1 MQVDDILNSLNIISE
16 KLFKSVEG
24 EIYEVLDNIVII
36 GKDILTKEPLKNIFF
51 ENNVNGIIIIANS
64 ILLFIFIY
72 YIFSILLSF
81 YNGNKVENVYSFVL
95 KMLII
100 TLVVN
105 NSYYICEQILSLM
118 ELLSNSI
125 NEFSK
130 SIIKQEVTFVN
141 LKEAILSIKDF
152 MQNDLLS
159 IDGLI
164 KGVVSF
170 GAISILINFS
180 IRYVTVIFLV
190 IISPLAIACASSN
203 LSRGITTSW
212 SKLLFTNL
220 LEQIIVKLVLLIPL
234 SYKEVDSVMYKI
246 ILVGTIYILYRINNF
261 TRDFTA
267 HVSSNYVKDNIF
279 RR

>member
-1 MQVDDILNSLNIISE
+1 MQTDDIVNSLNMISE

-24 EIYEVLDNIVII
+24 EIYEVLDDIVII

-51 ENNVNGIIIIANS
+51 ENDVNGIIIIANS
-64 ILLFIFIY
+64 ILLFIFIH

-81 YNGNKVENVYSFVL
+81 YNGNKVENVYSFVM

-118 ELLSNSI
+118 ELLGNSI

-130 SIIKQEVTFVN
+130 SIINQEVTFTN

-152 MQNDLLS
+152 MQDDLLS

-170 GAISILINFS
+170 GVISILINFS

-190 IISPLAIACASSN
+190 IVSPLAIACASSG
-203 LSRGITTSW
+203 LSRGITISW
-212 SKLLFTNL
+212 LKLLFTNL
-220 LEQIIVKLVLLIPL
+220 VEQIIVKLVLLIPL
-234 SYKEVDSVMYKI
+234 SYKEVNSVMYKI

-261 TRDFTA
+261 ARDFTA
-267 HVSSNYVKDNIF
+267 QISSNYVKDNIF